1 MLVFLIND
9 IGSTMNTISSLNET
23 QTGNVA
29 PKLSTPASPT
39 ASSFS
44 ETLATAQAR
53 TSLLT
58 SAESSWAN
66 RPNLKQ
72 FMDRTGIEF
81 LDASDLIY
89 GVIGSNTD
97 VRDWSQI
104 MASNDPVTA
113 VRQATAEMYGR
124 TNIEKR
130 TDATYMEAADTVA
143 KEGNFSIRLLKDEED
158 KVVDEGLKITD
169 AQGLILRDAGK
180 TPEQIARNAWLFG
193 LSTQPLVKLVD
204 AAAKVSDP
212 LATAVSQASVA
223 SIYQPQMIQ
232 TVTEPASIARAQSLS
247 SLTTTP
253 AVQEVSTKSPTS
265 TSKLNSQVNDSG
277 TSPQLSDSIQE
288 ATQKTLSELDTVTY
302 LNSLLK

>member
-1 MLVFLIND
+1 MDHISG
-9 IGSTMNTISSLNET
+9 IGIKPVVSLQNTAKAPSTDAVVGLNFS
-23 QTGNVA
+23 QQ
-29 PKLSTPASPT
+29 LSQVS
-39 ASSFS
+39 
-44 ETLATAQAR
+44 
-53 TSLLT
+53 TSRLT
-58 SAESSWAN
+58 SAELSREH

-193 LSTQPLVKLVD
+193 MSSQPLVKLVD
-204 AAAKVSDP
+204 AAAKVSEP

-223 SIYQPQMIQ
+223 SIYQPVVTQA
-232 TVTEPASIARAQSLS
+232 VTEPVPVVNAQAWASLI
-247 SLTTTP
+247 TPP
-253 AVQEVSTKSPTS
+253 AVQEELIKSPTL
-265 TSKLNSQVNDSG
+265 TINPISQVKEGG
-277 TSPQLSDSIQE
+277 TSPELSESIQE
-288 ATQKTLSELDTVTY
+288 ATQKTLSEMDTVSY